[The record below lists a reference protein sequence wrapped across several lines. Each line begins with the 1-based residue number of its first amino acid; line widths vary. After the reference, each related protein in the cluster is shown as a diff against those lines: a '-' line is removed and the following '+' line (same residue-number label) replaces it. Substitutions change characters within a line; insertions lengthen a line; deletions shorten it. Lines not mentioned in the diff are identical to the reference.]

1 MLKQKES
8 ELIFNED
15 GSVYHLKLKP
25 ENISTTIIL
34 VGDPARVDLI
44 TQYFSSIE
52 FTIQNREFKTVTG
65 IYKSTRLSVL
75 STGIGSGNIDI
86 VLNEL
91 DTLVN
96 LDFNTRNVKSSLSK
110 LNLIRIGTSGS
121 IQADIPIDSLLISSK
136 AIDIDG
142 FLNNYK
148 ISKELTD
155 NSADNFLDN
164 YKAHNNKLSPLCFN
178 CSDYLMGKLKRIADF
193 SGVTITCNGFYGS
206 QGRSIRMQSSND
218 DFIEELNKIQFI
230 NDRVTNLE
238 METAIIYG
246 MSKIL
251 GHEAISLNAILANRE
266 NGTYSENPS
275 KTINKLILLTLNSLS
290 NL

>member
-25 ENISTTIIL
+25 ENISNTIIL

-96 LDFNTRNVKSSLSK
+96 IDFNTRNVKTSLSK
-110 LNLIRIGTSGS
+110 LNLVRIGTSGS
-121 IQADIPIDSLLISSK
+121 IQDDIPVDSLLISSK

-148 ISKELTD
+148 ISKEHTD
-155 NSADNFLDN
+155 NSVDQFLEN
-164 YKAHNNKLSPLCFN
+164 YKENNNKTSPLCFK
-178 CSDYLMGKLKRIADF
+178 CSDNLMKKLKDIADF
-193 SGVTITCNGFYGS
+193 SGVTVTCNGFYGS
-206 QGRSIRMQSSND
+206 QGRSIRMQSSNN
-218 DFIEELNKIQFI
+218 DFIKELNKIQFI

>member
-25 ENISTTIIL
+25 ENISNTIIL

-52 FTIQNREFKTVTG
+52 LTIQNREFKTVTG

-96 LDFNTRNVKSSLSK
+96 IDFNTRNVKTSLSK
-110 LNLIRIGTSGS
+110 LNLVRIGTSGS
-121 IQADIPIDSLLISSK
+121 IQDDIPVDSLLISSK

-148 ISKELTD
+148 ISKEHTD
-155 NSADNFLDN
+155 NSVDQFLDN
-164 YKAHNNKLSPLCFN
+164 YKENNNKTSPLCFK
-178 CSDYLMGKLKRIADF
+178 CSDNLMKKLKDIADF
-193 SGVTITCNGFYGS
+193 SGVTVTCNGFYGS
-206 QGRSIRMQSSND
+206 QGRSIRMQSSNN
-218 DFIEELNKIQFI
+218 DFIKELNKIQFI

-275 KTINKLILLTLNSLS
+275 KTINKLILLTLNNLS

>member
-25 ENISTTIIL
+25 ENISNTIIL

-96 LDFNTRNVKSSLSK
+96 IDFNTRNVKTSLSK
-110 LNLIRIGTSGS
+110 LNLVRIGTSGS
-121 IQADIPIDSLLISSK
+121 IQDDIPVDSLLISSK

-148 ISKELTD
+148 ISKEHTD
-155 NSADNFLDN
+155 NSVDQFLDN
-164 YKAHNNKLSPLCFN
+164 YKENNNKTSPLCFK
-178 CSDYLMGKLKRIADF
+178 CSDNLMNKLKDIADF
-193 SGVTITCNGFYGS
+193 SGVTVTCNGFYGS
-206 QGRSIRMQSSND
+206 QGRSVRMQSSND
-218 DFIEELNKIQFI
+218 DFIKELNKIQFI

-275 KTINKLILLTLNSLS
+275 KTINKLILLTLNNLS

>member
-25 ENISTTIIL
+25 KNISTTIIL

-96 LDFNTRNVKSSLSK
+96 IDFSTRNVKSSLSK

-266 NGTYSENPS
+266 NGTYSEKPS
-275 KTINKLILLTLNSLS
+275 ETINKLILLTLNSLS

>member
-1 MLKQKES
+1 MLNQKES

-25 ENISTTIIL
+25 NNISDSIIL
-34 VGDPARVDLI
+34 VGDPQRVELI
-44 TQYFSSIE
+44 SKHFHSIE
-52 FTIQNREFKTVTG
+52 FSVSNREFKTVTG
-65 IYKSTRLSVL
+65 VYKNKRISVI

-91 DTLVN
+91 DSLVN
-96 LDFNTRNVKSSLSK
+96 IDFETRNLKPKLTK
-110 LNLIRIGTSGS
+110 LNLIRIGTSGA
-121 IQADIPIDSLLISSK
+121 IQKDIPIDSLLISSK

-148 ISKELTD
+148 INNDHTY
-155 NSADNFLDN
+155 NNADNYLND
-164 YKAHNNKLSPLCFN
+164 YKFNNQKLLPLCFN
-178 CSDYLMGKLKRIADF
+178 CSESLFEHFEIISDF
-193 SGVTITCNGFYGS
+193 SGVTVTCNGFYGS
-206 QGRSIRMQSSND
+206 QGRSIRIETSNQN
-218 DFIEELNKIQFI
+218 FISEIKKISFS

-251 GHEAISLNAILANRE
+251 GHNAISLNAILANRE
-266 NGTYSENPS
+266 NGTYSLNPN
-275 KTINKLILLTLNSLS
+275 KTINRLILLTLDKLS
-290 NL
+290 DL

>member
-1 MLKQKES
+1 MLNQKES

-25 ENISTTIIL
+25 NNISDSIIL
-34 VGDPARVDLI
+34 VGDPQRVELI
-44 TQYFSSIE
+44 SKHFHSIE
-52 FTIQNREFKTVTG
+52 FSVSNREFKTVTG
-65 IYKSTRLSVL
+65 VYKNKRISVI

-91 DTLVN
+91 DSLVN
-96 LDFNTRNVKSSLSK
+96 IDFETRNLKPKLTK
-110 LNLIRIGTSGS
+110 LNLIRIGTSGA
-121 IQADIPIDSLLISSK
+121 IQKDLPVDSLLISSK

-148 ISKELTD
+148 INNDHTY
-155 NSADNFLDN
+155 NNADNYLND
-164 YKAHNNKLSPLCFN
+164 YKFNNQKLLPLCFN
-178 CSDYLMGKLKRIADF
+178 CSESLFEHFEIISDF
-193 SGVTITCNGFYGS
+193 SGVTVTCNGFYGS
-206 QGRSIRMQSSND
+206 QGRSIRIETSNQN
-218 DFIEELNKIQFI
+218 FISEIKKISFS

-251 GHEAISLNAILANRE
+251 GHNAISLNAILANRE
-266 NGTYSENPS
+266 NGTYSLDPN
-275 KTINKLILLTLNSLS
+275 KTINRLILLTLDKLS
-290 NL
+290 DL

>member
-25 ENISTTIIL
+25 ENISNTIIL

-96 LDFNTRNVKSSLSK
+96 IDFNTRNVKTSLSK
-110 LNLIRIGTSGS
+110 LNLVRIGTSGS
-121 IQADIPIDSLLISSK
+121 IQDDIPVDSLLISSK

-148 ISKELTD
+148 ISKEHTD
-155 NSADNFLDN
+155 NSVDQFLDN
-164 YKAHNNKLSPLCFN
+164 YKENNNKTSPLCFK
-178 CSDYLMGKLKRIADF
+178 CSDNLMNKLKDIADF
-193 SGVTITCNGFYGS
+193 SGVTVTCNGFYGS
-206 QGRSIRMQSSND
+206 QGRSIRMQSSNN
-218 DFIEELNKIQFI
+218 DFIKELNKIQFI

-275 KTINKLILLTLNSLS
+275 KTINKLILLTLNNLS

>member
-25 ENISTTIIL
+25 KNISTTIIL

-96 LDFNTRNVKSSLSK
+96 IDFNTRNVKSSLSK

-266 NGTYSENPS
+266 NGTYSEKPS
-275 KTINKLILLTLNSLS
+275 ETINKLILLTLNSLS

>member
-8 ELIFNED
+8 ELIFNQD

-25 ENISTTIIL
+25 KNISTTIIL

-96 LDFNTRNVKSSLSK
+96 IDFNTRNVKSSLSK

-178 CSDYLMGKLKRIADF
+178 CSDYLMGKLKGIADF

-266 NGTYSENPS
+266 NGTYSEKPS
-275 KTINKLILLTLNSLS
+275 ETINKLILLTLNSLS

>member
-25 ENISTTIIL
+25 GNISNTIIL

-52 FTIQNREFKTVTG
+52 FTVQNREFKTVTG

-91 DTLVN
+91 DSLVN
-96 LDFNTRNVKSSLSK
+96 IDFNTRNIKSSLTK

-121 IQADIPIDSLLISSK
+121 IQSDIPIDSLLISSK

-148 ISKELTD
+148 IS
-155 NSADNFLDN
+155 
-164 YKAHNNKLSPLCFN
+164 
-178 CSDYLMGKLKRIADF
+178 
-193 SGVTITCNGFYGS
+193 
-206 QGRSIRMQSSND
+206 QG
-218 DFIEELNKIQFI
+218 
-230 NDRVTNLE
+230 
-238 METAIIYG
+238 AY
-246 MSKIL
+246 
-251 GHEAISLNAILANRE
+251 
-266 NGTYSENPS
+266 
-275 KTINKLILLTLNSLS
+275 
-290 NL
+290 

>member
-25 ENISTTIIL
+25 GNISNTIIL

-96 LDFNTRNVKSSLSK
+96 IDFNTRNVKTSLSK
-110 LNLIRIGTSGS
+110 LNLVRIGTSGS
-121 IQADIPIDSLLISSK
+121 IQDDIPVDSLLISSK

-148 ISKELTD
+148 ISKEHTD
-155 NSADNFLDN
+155 NSVDQFLDN
-164 YKAHNNKLSPLCFN
+164 YKENNNKTSPLCFK
-178 CSDYLMGKLKRIADF
+178 CSDNLMKKLKDIARF
-193 SGVTITCNGFYGS
+193 
-206 QGRSIRMQSSND
+206 
-218 DFIEELNKIQFI
+218 
-230 NDRVTNLE
+230 
-238 METAIIYG
+238 
-246 MSKIL
+246 
-251 GHEAISLNAILANRE
+251 
-266 NGTYSENPS
+266 
-275 KTINKLILLTLNSLS
+275 
-290 NL
+290 

>member
-25 ENISTTIIL
+25 ENISNTIIL

-52 FTIQNREFKTVTG
+52 FTVQNREFKTVTG
-65 IYKSTRLSVL
+65 IYKYTRLSVL

-96 LDFNTRNVKSSLSK
+96 IDFNTRNVKPSLTK

-148 ISKELTD
+148 ISQELTYIPV
-155 NSADNFLDN
+155 NKFLEN
-164 YKAHNNKLSPLCFN
+164 YKVNNNKLLPLCFD
-178 CSDYLMGKLKRIADF
+178 CSDYLMGKLKGIADF
-193 SGVTITCNGFYGS
+193 SGVTVTCNGFYGS
-206 QGRSIRMQSSND
+206 QGRSIRIQSSND
-218 DFIEELNKIQFI
+218 NFIEELNKIQFI

-266 NGTYSENPS
+266 NGTYSEKPNE
-275 KTINKLILLTLNSLS
+275 TINKLILLTLNSLS

>member
-1 MLKQKES
+1 MLNQKES

-25 ENISTTIIL
+25 NNISDSIIL
-34 VGDPARVDLI
+34 VGDPQRVELI
-44 TQYFSSIE
+44 SKHFHSIE
-52 FTIQNREFKTVTG
+52 FSVSNREFKTVTG
-65 IYKSTRLSVL
+65 VYKNKRISVI

-91 DTLVN
+91 DSLVN
-96 LDFNTRNVKSSLSK
+96 IDFETRNLKPKLTK
-110 LNLIRIGTSGS
+110 LNLIRIGTSGA
-121 IQADIPIDSLLISSK
+121 IQKDIPVDSLLISSK

-148 ISKELTD
+148 ISNDHTYND
-155 NSADNFLDN
+155 ADNYLND
-164 YKAHNNKLSPLCFN
+164 YKFNNQKLLPLCFN
-178 CSDYLMGKLKRIADF
+178 CSESLFEHFEIISDF
-193 SGVTITCNGFYGS
+193 SGVTVTCNGFYGS
-206 QGRSIRMQSSND
+206 QGRSIRIETSNQN
-218 DFIEELNKIQFI
+218 FISEIKKISFS

-251 GHEAISLNAILANRE
+251 GHNAISLNAILANRE
-266 NGTYSENPS
+266 NGTYSLNPN
-275 KTINKLILLTLNSLS
+275 KTINRLILLTLDKLS
-290 NL
+290 DL

>member
-25 ENISTTIIL
+25 GNISNTIIL

-52 FTIQNREFKTVTG
+52 FTVQNREFKTVTG
-65 IYKSTRLSVL
+65 IYKNTRLSVL

-96 LDFNTRNVKSSLSK
+96 IDFNTRNVKPSLTK

-148 ISKELTD
+148 ISQELRY
-155 NSADNFLDN
+155 NPVNNFLYN
-164 YKAHNNKLSPLCFN
+164 YKFNNNKLLPLCFD
-178 CSDYLMGKLKRIADF
+178 CSDYLMGKLKGIADF
-193 SGVTITCNGFYGS
+193 SGVTVTCNGFYGS
-206 QGRSIRMQSSND
+206 QGRSIRIQSSND
-218 DFIEELNKIQFI
+218 NFIEELNKIQFI

-266 NGTYSENPS
+266 NGTYSEKPNE
-275 KTINKLILLTLNSLS
+275 TINKLILLTLNSLS

>member
-25 ENISTTIIL
+25 GNISNTIIL

-52 FTIQNREFKTVTG
+52 FTVQNREFKTVTG
-65 IYKSTRLSVL
+65 IYKNTRLSVL

-96 LDFNTRNVKSSLSK
+96 IDFNTRNVKPSLTK

-148 ISKELTD
+148 ISQELRY
-155 NSADNFLDN
+155 NPVNNFLYN
-164 YKAHNNKLSPLCFN
+164 YKANNNKLLPLCFD
-178 CSDYLMGKLKRIADF
+178 CSDYLMEKLKGIANF
-193 SGVTITCNGFYGS
+193 SGVTVTCNGFYGS
-206 QGRSIRMQSSND
+206 QGRSIRIQSSND
-218 DFIEELNKIQFI
+218 NFIEELNKIQFI

-266 NGTYSENPS
+266 NGTYSEKPNE
-275 KTINKLILLTLNSLS
+275 TINKLILLTLNSLS

>member
-1 MLKQKES
+1 MLNQKES

-25 ENISTTIIL
+25 NNISDSIIL
-34 VGDPARVDLI
+34 VGDPQRVELI
-44 TQYFSSIE
+44 SKHFHSIE
-52 FTIQNREFKTVTG
+52 FSVSNREFKTVTG
-65 IYKSTRLSVL
+65 VYKNKRISVI

-91 DTLVN
+91 DSLVN
-96 LDFNTRNVKSSLSK
+96 IDFETRNLKPKLTK
-110 LNLIRIGTSGS
+110 LNLIRIGTSGA
-121 IQADIPIDSLLISSK
+121 IQKDIPIDSLLISSK

-148 ISKELTD
+148 ISNDHTYND
-155 NSADNFLDN
+155 ADNFLND
-164 YKAHNNKLSPLCFN
+164 YKFNNQKLLPLCFN
-178 CSDYLMGKLKRIADF
+178 CSESLFEHFEIISDF
-193 SGVTITCNGFYGS
+193 SGVTVTCNGFYGS
-206 QGRSIRMQSSND
+206 QGRSIRIETSNQN
-218 DFIEELNKIQFI
+218 FISEIKKISFS

-251 GHEAISLNAILANRE
+251 GHNAISLNAILANRE
-266 NGTYSENPS
+266 NGTYSLNPN
-275 KTINKLILLTLNSLS
+275 KTINRLILLTLDKLS
-290 NL
+290 DL

>member
-25 ENISTTIIL
+25 ENISNTIIL

-96 LDFNTRNVKSSLSK
+96 IDFNTRNVKTSLSK
-110 LNLIRIGTSGS
+110 LNLVRIGTSGS
-121 IQADIPIDSLLISSK
+121 IQDDIPVDSLLISSK

-148 ISKELTD
+148 ISKEHTD
-155 NSADNFLDN
+155 NSVDQFLDN
-164 YKAHNNKLSPLCFN
+164 YKENNNKTSPLCFK
-178 CSDYLMGKLKRIADF
+178 CSDNLMKKLKDIADF
-193 SGVTITCNGFYGS
+193 SGVTVTCNGFYGS
-206 QGRSIRMQSSND
+206 QGRSIRMQSSNN
-218 DFIEELNKIQFI
+218 DFIKELNKIQFI
-230 NDRVTNLE
+230 NERVTNLE

>member
-25 ENISTTIIL
+25 ENISNTIIL

-96 LDFNTRNVKSSLSK
+96 IDFNTRNVKTSLSK
-110 LNLIRIGTSGS
+110 LNLVRIGTSGS
-121 IQADIPIDSLLISSK
+121 IQDDIPVDSLLISSK

-148 ISKELTD
+148 ISKEHTD
-155 NSADNFLDN
+155 NSVDQFLDN
-164 YKAHNNKLSPLCFN
+164 YKENNNKTSPLCFK
-178 CSDYLMGKLKRIADF
+178 CSDNLMNKLKDIADF
-193 SGVTITCNGFYGS
+193 SGVTVTCNGFYGS

-275 KTINKLILLTLNSLS
+275 KTINKLILLTLNNLS

>member
-25 ENISTTIIL
+25 KNISTTIIL

-96 LDFNTRNVKSSLSK
+96 IDFSTRNVKSSLSK

-178 CSDYLMGKLKRIADF
+178 CSDYLMGKLKGIADF

-266 NGTYSENPS
+266 NGTYSEKPS
-275 KTINKLILLTLNSLS
+275 ETINKLILLTLNSLS

>member
-1 MLKQKES
+1 MFKQKES

-25 ENISTTIIL
+25 ENISNTIIL

-52 FTIQNREFKTVTG
+52 FTVQNREFKTVTG
-65 IYKSTRLSVL
+65 IYKSTKLSVL

-96 LDFNTRNVKSSLSK
+96 IDFNTRNVKPSLSK

-148 ISKELTD
+148 ISKEHTD
-155 NSADNFLDN
+155 NSADKFLDN
-164 YKAHNNKLSPLCFN
+164 YKANNNKLLPLCFN
-178 CSDYLMGKLKRIADF
+178 CSDYLMEKLKGITDF
-193 SGVTITCNGFYGS
+193 RGVTVTCNGFYGS
-206 QGRSIRMQSSND
+206 QGRSIRIQSSNE
-218 DFIEELNKIQFI
+218 DFIKELNKIQFF
-230 NDRVTNLE
+230 NDRITNLE

-246 MSKIL
+246 MSKLL

-266 NGTYSENPS
+266 NGTYSEKPS
-275 KTINKLILLTLNSLS
+275 ETINKLILLTLNSLS

>member
-25 ENISTTIIL
+25 ENISNTIIL

-52 FTIQNREFKTVTG
+52 LTIQNREFKTVTG

-96 LDFNTRNVKSSLSK
+96 IDFNTRNVKTSLSK
-110 LNLIRIGTSGS
+110 LNLVRIGTSGS
-121 IQADIPIDSLLISSK
+121 IQDDIPVDSLLISSK

-148 ISKELTD
+148 ISKEHTD
-155 NSADNFLDN
+155 NSVDQFLDN
-164 YKAHNNKLSPLCFN
+164 YKENNNKTSPLCFK
-178 CSDYLMGKLKRIADF
+178 CSDNLMKKLKDIADF
-193 SGVTITCNGFYGS
+193 SGVTVTCNGFYGS

>member
-25 ENISTTIIL
+25 GNISNTIIL

-52 FTIQNREFKTVTG
+52 FTVQNREFKTVTG
-65 IYKSTRLSVL
+65 IYKNTRLSVL

-96 LDFNTRNVKSSLSK
+96 IDFNTRNVKPSLTK

-148 ISKELTD
+148 ISQELTYIPV
-155 NSADNFLDN
+155 NKFLEN
-164 YKAHNNKLSPLCFN
+164 YKVNNNKLLPLCFD
-178 CSDYLMGKLKRIADF
+178 CSDYLMGKLKGITDF
-193 SGVTITCNGFYGS
+193 SGVTVTCNGFYGS
-206 QGRSIRMQSSND
+206 QGRSIRIQSSND
-218 DFIEELNKIQFI
+218 NFIEELNKIQFI

-266 NGTYSENPS
+266 NGTYSEKPNE
-275 KTINKLILLTLNSLS
+275 TINKLILLTLNSLS

>member
-25 ENISTTIIL
+25 ENISNTIIL

-96 LDFNTRNVKSSLSK
+96 IDFNTRNVKTSLSK
-110 LNLIRIGTSGS
+110 LNLVRIGTSGS
-121 IQADIPIDSLLISSK
+121 IQDDIPVDSLLISSK

-148 ISKELTD
+148 ISKEHTD
-155 NSADNFLDN
+155 NSVDQFLDN
-164 YKAHNNKLSPLCFN
+164 YKENNNKTSPLCFK
-178 CSDYLMGKLKRIADF
+178 CSDNLMNKLKDIADF
-193 SGVTITCNGFYGS
+193 SGVTVTCNGFYGS
-206 QGRSIRMQSSND
+206 QGRSIRMQSSNN
-218 DFIEELNKIQFI
+218 DFIKELNKIQFI

>member
-25 ENISTTIIL
+25 GNISNTIIL

-52 FTIQNREFKTVTG
+52 FTVQNREFKTVTG
-65 IYKSTRLSVL
+65 IYKNTRLSVL

-96 LDFNTRNVKSSLSK
+96 IDFNTRNVKPSLTK

-148 ISKELTD
+148 ISQELTYIPV
-155 NSADNFLDN
+155 NKFLEN
-164 YKAHNNKLSPLCFN
+164 YKVNNNKLLPLCFD
-178 CSDYLMGKLKRIADF
+178 CSDYLMGKLKGIADF
-193 SGVTITCNGFYGS
+193 SGVTVTCNGFYGS
-206 QGRSIRMQSSND
+206 QGRSIRIQSSND
-218 DFIEELNKIQFI
+218 NFIEELNKIQFI

-266 NGTYSENPS
+266 NGTYSEKPNE
-275 KTINKLILLTLNSLS
+275 TINKLILLTLNSLS

>member
-25 ENISTTIIL
+25 GNISNTIIL

-52 FTIQNREFKTVTG
+52 FTVQNREFKTVTG
-65 IYKSTRLSVL
+65 IYKNTRLSVL

-96 LDFNTRNVKSSLSK
+96 IDFNTRNVKPSVTK

-148 ISKELTD
+148 ISQELTYIPV
-155 NSADNFLDN
+155 NKFLEN
-164 YKAHNNKLSPLCFN
+164 YKVNNNKLLPLCFD
-178 CSDYLMGKLKRIADF
+178 CSDYLMGKLKGIADF
-193 SGVTITCNGFYGS
+193 SGVTVTCNGFYGS
-206 QGRSIRMQSSND
+206 QGRSIRIQSSND
-218 DFIEELNKIQFI
+218 NFIEELNKIQFI

-266 NGTYSENPS
+266 NGTYSEKPNE
-275 KTINKLILLTLNSLS
+275 TINKLILLTLNSLS

>member
-1 MLKQKES
+1 MFKQKES

-25 ENISTTIIL
+25 ENISNTIIL

-52 FTIQNREFKTVTG
+52 FTVQNREFKTVTG
-65 IYKSTRLSVL
+65 IYKSTKLSVL

-96 LDFNTRNVKSSLSK
+96 IDFNTRNVKPSLSK

-178 CSDYLMGKLKRIADF
+178 CSDYLMGKLKGIADF

-266 NGTYSENPS
+266 NGTYSEKPS
-275 KTINKLILLTLNSLS
+275 ETINKLILLTLNSLS

>member
-25 ENISTTIIL
+25 ENISNTIIL

-96 LDFNTRNVKSSLSK
+96 IDFNTRNVKTSLSK
-110 LNLIRIGTSGS
+110 LNLVRIGTSGS
-121 IQADIPIDSLLISSK
+121 IQDDIPVDSLLISSK

-148 ISKELTD
+148 ISKEHTD
-155 NSADNFLDN
+155 NSVDQFLDN
-164 YKAHNNKLSPLCFN
+164 YKENNNKTSPLCFK
-178 CSDYLMGKLKRIADF
+178 CSDNLMNKLKDIADF
-193 SGVTITCNGFYGS
+193 SGVTVTCNGFYGS
-206 QGRSIRMQSSND
+206 QGRSIRMQSSNN
-218 DFIEELNKIQFI
+218 DFIKELNKIQFI

-290 NL
+290 N

>member
-25 ENISTTIIL
+25 GNISNTIIL

-52 FTIQNREFKTVTG
+52 FTVQNREFKTVTG
-65 IYKSTRLSVL
+65 IYKNTRLSVL

-96 LDFNTRNVKSSLSK
+96 IDFNTRNVKPSLTK

-121 IQADIPIDSLLISSK
+121 IHADIPIDSLLISSK

-148 ISKELTD
+148 ISQELTYIPV
-155 NSADNFLDN
+155 NKFLEN
-164 YKAHNNKLSPLCFN
+164 YKVNNNKLLPLCFD
-178 CSDYLMGKLKRIADF
+178 CSDYLMGKLKGIADF
-193 SGVTITCNGFYGS
+193 SGVTVTCNGFYGS
-206 QGRSIRMQSSND
+206 QGRSIRIQSSND
-218 DFIEELNKIQFI
+218 NFIEELNKIQFI

-266 NGTYSENPS
+266 NGTYSEKPNE
-275 KTINKLILLTLNSLS
+275 TINKLILLTLNSLS

>member
-25 ENISTTIIL
+25 GNISNTIIL

-52 FTIQNREFKTVTG
+52 FTVQNREFKTVTG
-65 IYKSTRLSVL
+65 IYKNTRLSVL
-75 STGIGSGNIDI
+75 TTGIGSGNIDI

-96 LDFNTRNVKSSLSK
+96 IDFNTRNVKPSLTK

-148 ISKELTD
+148 ISQELTYIPV
-155 NSADNFLDN
+155 NKFLEN
-164 YKAHNNKLSPLCFN
+164 YKVNNNKLLPLCFD
-178 CSDYLMGKLKRIADF
+178 CSDYLMGKLKGIADF
-193 SGVTITCNGFYGS
+193 SGVTVTCNGFYGS
-206 QGRSIRMQSSND
+206 QGRSIRIQSSND
-218 DFIEELNKIQFI
+218 NFIEELNKIQFI

-266 NGTYSENPS
+266 NGTYSEKPNE
-275 KTINKLILLTLNSLS
+275 TINKLILLTLNSLS

>member
-25 ENISTTIIL
+25 GNISNTIIL

-52 FTIQNREFKTVTG
+52 FTVQNREFKTVTG
-65 IYKSTRLSVL
+65 IYKNTRLSVL

-96 LDFNTRNVKSSLSK
+96 IDFNTRNVKPSLTK

-148 ISKELTD
+148 ISQELTYIPV
-155 NSADNFLDN
+155 NKFLEN
-164 YKAHNNKLSPLCFN
+164 YKVNNNKLLPLCFD
-178 CSDYLMGKLKRIADF
+178 CSDYLMGKLKGIANF
-193 SGVTITCNGFYGS
+193 SGVTVTCNGFYGS
-206 QGRSIRMQSSND
+206 QGRSIRIQSSND
-218 DFIEELNKIQFI
+218 NFIEELNKIQFI

-266 NGTYSENPS
+266 NGTYSEKPNE
-275 KTINKLILLTLNSLS
+275 TINKLILLTLNSLS

>member
-15 GSVYHLKLKP
+15 GSVYHLNLKP
-25 ENISTTIIL
+25 ENISNTIIL
-34 VGDPARVDLI
+34 VGDPARVNLI

-52 FTIQNREFKTVTG
+52 FTVQNREFKTVTG
-65 IYKSTRLSVL
+65 IYKSARLSVL

-96 LDFNTRNVKSSLSK
+96 IDFNTKNVKSSLSK
-110 LNLIRIGTSGS
+110 LNLVRIGTSGS
-121 IQADIPIDSLLISSK
+121 IQGDIPIDSLLISSK
-136 AIDIDG
+136 GIDIDG

-148 ISKELTD
+148 IDKEHTD
-155 NSADNFLDN
+155 NSVEKYLDN
-164 YKAHNNKLSPLCFN
+164 YKANNNKLLPLCFN
-178 CSDYLMGKLKRIADF
+178 CSDYLMEKLKAIADF
-193 SGVTITCNGFYGS
+193 SGVTVTCNGFYGS

-246 MSKIL
+246 LSKIL

>member
-1 MLKQKES
+1 MLNQKES

-25 ENISTTIIL
+25 NNISDSIIL
-34 VGDPARVDLI
+34 VGDPQRVELI
-44 TQYFSSIE
+44 SKHFHSIE
-52 FTIQNREFKTVTG
+52 FSVSNREFKTVTG
-65 IYKSTRLSVL
+65 VYKNKRISVI

-91 DTLVN
+91 DSLVN
-96 LDFNTRNVKSSLSK
+96 IDFETRNLKPKLTK
-110 LNLIRIGTSGS
+110 LNLIRIGTSGA
-121 IQADIPIDSLLISSK
+121 IQKDIPVDSLLISSK

-148 ISKELTD
+148 INNDHTY
-155 NSADNFLDN
+155 NNADNYLND
-164 YKAHNNKLSPLCFN
+164 YKFNNQKLLPLCFN
-178 CSDYLMGKLKRIADF
+178 CSEDLFEHFEIISDF
-193 SGVTITCNGFYGS
+193 SGVTVTCNGFYGS
-206 QGRSIRMQSSND
+206 QGRSIRIETSNQN
-218 DFIEELNKIQFI
+218 FISEIKKISFS

-251 GHEAISLNAILANRE
+251 GHNAISLNAILANRE
-266 NGTYSENPS
+266 NGTYSLNPN
-275 KTINKLILLTLNSLS
+275 KTINRLILLTLDKLS
-290 NL
+290 DL

>member
-8 ELIFNED
+8 ELIFNGD

-25 ENISTTIIL
+25 GNISNTIIL

-52 FTIQNREFKTVTG
+52 FTVQNREFKTVTG
-65 IYKSTRLSVL
+65 IYKNTRLSVL

-96 LDFNTRNVKSSLSK
+96 IDFNTRNVKPSLTK

-148 ISKELTD
+148 ISQELTYIPV
-155 NSADNFLDN
+155 NKFLEN
-164 YKAHNNKLSPLCFN
+164 YKVNNNKLLPLCFD
-178 CSDYLMGKLKRIADF
+178 CSDYLMGKLKGIADF
-193 SGVTITCNGFYGS
+193 SGVTVTCNGFYGS
-206 QGRSIRMQSSND
+206 QGRSIRIQSSND
-218 DFIEELNKIQFI
+218 NFIEELNKIQFI

-266 NGTYSENPS
+266 NGTYSEKPNE
-275 KTINKLILLTLNSLS
+275 TINKLILLTLNSLS